1 MKIVYLKLVNFIG
14 VKAATGL
21 NEIEFKYDQMK
32 QPIIQIYGKNR
43 CGKTVVLQHHHPF
56 SSINL
61 TGDERSDL
69 SLILPGE
76 IGYKKIVYEIDGE
89 VYIIT
94 HTYRPTGKSH
104 SVSSSIVHNGEE
116 LNSNGG
122 VNTFNS
128 LIEKIMGINKYVF
141 QFIING
147 TNLTSFAGMGMTQRK
162 NLLNKAMGIDIY
174 DKIHKLATDDYRFT
188 NKLITSLNHTKEYLL
203 QTYGSYETLFATLD
217 SKRANMD
224 RMTYEL
230 QQMKS
235 KMDALLGTIQTIQ
248 QQNLDS
254 ECRQL
259 ENQRASYKNAVDA
272 MGGTYDPAIYDRL
285 VDQQIQ
291 LNHQLAQL
299 KADRQI
305 LMNEIDGLY
314 DKQHNVESVIQS
326 VRKAKSDYESMER
339 FVNEL
344 KQKID
349 SIHIELNVEAS
360 SQYMFGMLSLAQ
372 SINSSCQEITSSL
385 THDHLEILVNMIME
399 NIDVSA
405 VLMQEGASLMDS
417 EKEKSIISY
426 IHSMLQS
433 VPGDIPTECDTPN
446 CLYRKSY
453 ETFQTYFKSFHSSS
467 KGKFTRYD
475 LEQMDHAYKNVLT
488 IRRLISTDLPDDLKA
503 MFSIKT
509 IMQNLLNNKL
519 GVDVNYLKYMI
530 EEATKQEQLNQYI
543 KQYTDSQQ
551 TLNVMKEN
559 MVLTVDTGDDVD
571 TIQQLIR
578 TKQDA
583 KTQLENQIEQ
593 ISDQVAEIDR
603 NRMTI
608 ASIQKIDINAVNKR
622 YDQITKLL
630 DKERA
635 ANEEYRQISYEYQ
648 TMNHNASLLAAELDK
663 LEKAFDQYVK
673 TTAEIE
679 NHMSNDE
686 RYKAIAEATSS
697 TKGIPVLAIRNTVDN
712 AIATANRLLNVMYD
726 NEIELLRPVIDETQF
741 TLPFRCG
748 GNQSADIK
756 YGSQSESTLLS
767 LALSLSLASSM
778 TQYNIPLIDEIDAYL
793 DASIR
798 DDFILMLSNM
808 MSSLGMEQ
816 MFIISHNLQKDQL
829 SHIVS
834 TVDMSEIISKH
845 K

>member
-224 RMTYEL
+224 RMTYDL

-291 LNHQLAQL
+291 LNQQLSQL

-578 TKQDA
+578 TKQDV

-630 DKERA
+630 DKESA

-679 NHMSNDE
+679 SHMSNDE

>member
-224 RMTYEL
+224 RMTYDL

-272 MGGTYDPAIYDRL
+272 MGGTYDPAIYDQL

-571 TIQQLIR
+571 TIQQLIQ

-630 DKERA
+630 DKESA

-679 NHMSNDE
+679 SHMSNDE

>member
-224 RMTYEL
+224 RMTYDL

-291 LNHQLAQL
+291 LNQQLSQL

-578 TKQDA
+578 TKQDV
-583 KTQLENQIEQ
+583 KTQLENQLEQ

-630 DKERA
+630 DKESA

-679 NHMSNDE
+679 SHMSNDE

>member
-128 LIEKIMGINKYVF
+128 LIEKIMGINKYIF

-217 SKRANMD
+217 SKRTNMD

-291 LNHQLAQL
+291 LNQQLSQL

-433 VPGDIPTECDTPN
+433 VPGDIPTECNTPN

-559 MVLTVDTGDDVD
+559 MVLTVDTGNDVD

-630 DKERA
+630 DKESA

-673 TTAEIE
+673 TTTEIE
-679 NHMSNDE
+679 SHMSNDE